1 MGSFYS
7 FMGLCMVS
15 TKVVKIIR
23 ELIMKELTNSVIVR
37 NKAKAQLLGGL
48 QPREI
53 QFSNLEFVCI
63 GVSCVKCATL
73 ELQQTSTLTYI
84 QDLILLL

>member
-1 MGSFYS
+1 M
-7 FMGLCMVS
+7 
-15 TKVVKIIR
+15 
-23 ELIMKELTNSVIVR
+23 
-37 NKAKAQLLGGL
+37 AQLLRRL

-63 GVSCVKCATL
+63 GVSCIKCAAL

-84 QDLILLL
+84 QDLILLLH